1 MYSYI
6 KFVAGKPGG
15 KITLWR
21 RYEMYFKEIRCE
33 ASDRVQLAQDR
44 DHWWAVVRTSLAS

>member
-1 MYSYI
+1 MYI

-15 KITLWR
+15 KITLR
-21 RYEMYFKEIRCE
+21 RHRYEMDFKEIGCE

-44 DHWWAVVRTSLAS
+44 DHWWAVLRTL